1 MVYKCVYGVAP
12 IYLSK
17 LLIAKRSLPSLRV
30 SEDTTLLHEPRREQ
44 QNYKNRRFEVA
55 GPHEWNLLPR
65 SLREISSIENFKSQL
80 KTHFYNQY

>member
-12 IYLSK
+12 TYLSE

-44 QNYKNRRFEVA
+44 QNYKNRRFQVA
-55 GPHEWNLLPR
+55 GPREWNLLPR
-65 SLREISSIENFKSQL
+65 FLREISSLELFKSKL